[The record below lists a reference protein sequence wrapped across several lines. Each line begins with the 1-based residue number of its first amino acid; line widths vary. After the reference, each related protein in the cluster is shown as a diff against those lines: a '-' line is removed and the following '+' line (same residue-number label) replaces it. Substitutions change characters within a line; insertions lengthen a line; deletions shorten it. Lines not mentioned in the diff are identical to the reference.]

1 MRSINNAG
9 KKSSPSRVR
18 FSTMLPGSTASSET
32 VATDVASPASLSTRT
47 SASASTAESD
57 EVTMSSVASV
67 NGSDT
72 HTASTS
78 SSADGLSRNQ
88 SEPSLPSKS
97 KSMHE
102 RRSLHGIASG
112 SEMRGYAED
121 LILEAL
127 DELTAALKKRMQSL
141 EDDSD
146 ASSKSSDAEN
156 VADSKFPSS
165 TQQPFK
171 KIDARKV
178 GVSNSSSSPQL
189 YAAKLIMEALTG
201 LAASMQQEENAKEL
215 AQTSPV
221 ISVNGGDASDYESS
235 TSPKTVQQEIE
246 AASSMDV
253 HYEDAVSTINVQP
266 TEDSNSVSEPSRAI
280 ARWRELIATALA
292 RPQEESRFIKIT
304 KQVQNTFQSE
314 SEAKIAAT
322 EQMESLTLYESA
334 MSQPPTTLS
343 TDARKQSSLENARK
357 SKLKTQNR
365 SSKLGVIAEEKDAI
379 LLPAGLNKTS
389 LSVLPVSRM
398 EDSGTIPIGGSPA
411 QLVTS
416 STTAIQ
422 HDQSPSELK
431 NLQNVE
437 RVTDEEQ

>member
-9 KKSSPSRVR
+9 KKSSPTRVR

-57 EVTMSSVASV
+57 EITMSSVASV

-78 SSADGLSRNQ
+78 SSADGLSSNQ

-178 GVSNSSSSPQL
+178 GVSSSSSPQL

-215 AQTSPV
+215 AKTSPV
-221 ISVNGGDASDYESS
+221 ISVSGGDASDYESS

-253 HYEDAVSTINVQP
+253 HYEDAVSTINVTP

-292 RPQEESRFIKIT
+292 RPREESRFIKIT

-314 SEAKIAAT
+314 SKAKIAAT

-343 TDARKQSSLENARK
+343 TDARKQSSLKNARK
-357 SKLKTQNR
+357 SKLKTQNK
-365 SSKLGVIAEEKDAI
+365 SSKLGVIAEERDAI

-398 EDSGTIPIGGSPA
+398 EDSGAIPIGGSPA

-437 RVTDEEQ
+437 RVTEEKQ

>member
-1 MRSINNAG
+1 MRSIDNAG

-32 VATDVASPASLSTRT
+32 VATDVASPVSLSTRT

-72 HTASTS
+72 HSASTS
-78 SSADGLSRNQ
+78 SSADGLSSNH

-102 RRSLHGIASG
+102 RRSLHDIASG

-121 LILEAL
+121 IILKAL

-141 EDDSD
+141 ENDSD

-156 VADSKFPSS
+156 VADSKFPSP
-165 TQQPFK
+165 TQQSFK

-178 GVSNSSSSPQL
+178 GDSSSSSPQL

-221 ISVNGGDASDYESS
+221 ISVNGGDASDHESS
-235 TSPKTVQQEIE
+235 TSSKTVQQEVE

-253 HYEDAVSTINVQP
+253 HYEDAVSTINVTP
-266 TEDSNSVSEPSRAI
+266 TEDSNSVSKPSRAI
-280 ARWRELIATALA
+280 ARWRKLVAAALA
-292 RPQEESRFIKIT
+292 RPQEESRFIKIA

-343 TDARKQSSLENARK
+343 TDARNHSSLENARK
-357 SKLKTQNR
+357 SNLKTQNR
-365 SSKLGVIAEEKDAI
+365 SSKLGVIAEERDAI
-379 LLPAGLNKTS
+379 SLPAGLNKTS

-398 EDSGTIPIGGSPA
+398 EDSGATPIGGSPA

-437 RVTDEEQ
+437 RVTEEEQ

>member
-1 MRSINNAG
+1 MRSIDNAG

-57 EVTMSSVASV
+57 EITMSSVASV

-72 HTASTS
+72 HSASTS

-88 SEPSLPSKS
+88 SEPSLPSKL
-97 KSMHE
+97 KPMHE
-102 RRSLHGIASG
+102 RRSLHDIASG
-112 SEMRGYAED
+112 SEIRGYAED

-156 VADSKFPSS
+156 VADSKFPSP

-178 GVSNSSSSPQL
+178 GVSSSSPQL

-201 LAASMQQEENAKEL
+201 LAASMQQEENAKDL

-253 HYEDAVSTINVQP
+253 HYEDAVSTINVTP

-280 ARWRELIATALA
+280 ARWRELVATALA
-292 RPQEESRFIKIT
+292 RPREESRFIKIA

-314 SEAKIAAT
+314 SKAKIAVT

-334 MSQPPTTLS
+334 MSQLPTMLS
-343 TDARKQSSLENARK
+343 TDARNQSPLENARK

-365 SSKLGVIAEEKDAI
+365 SSKLGVIAEERDAI

-398 EDSGTIPIGGSPA
+398 EDSGATPFGGSPA

>member
-9 KKSSPSRVR
+9 KKSSPTRVR

-32 VATDVASPASLSTRT
+32 VATDVASPASLSIRT

-57 EVTMSSVASV
+57 EITMSSVASV

-78 SSADGLSRNQ
+78 SSADGLSSNQ

-178 GVSNSSSSPQL
+178 GVSSSSPQL

-215 AQTSPV
+215 AKTSPV

-253 HYEDAVSTINVQP
+253 HYEDAVSTINVTP

-280 ARWRELIATALA
+280 ARWREFIATALA
-292 RPQEESRFIKIT
+292 RPREESRFIKIT

-314 SEAKIAAT
+314 SKAKIAAT

-357 SKLKTQNR
+357 SELKTQNR
-365 SSKLGVIAEEKDAI
+365 SSKLGVIAEERDAI

-398 EDSGTIPIGGSPA
+398 EDSGAIPIGGSPA

-437 RVTDEEQ
+437 RVTEEKQ

>member
-1 MRSINNAG
+1 MRSIDNAG
-9 KKSSPSRVR
+9 KKSSPTRVR

-72 HTASTS
+72 HSASTS
-78 SSADGLSRNQ
+78 SSADGLSSNQ

-102 RRSLHGIASG
+102 RRSLHDIASD

-141 EDDSD
+141 EEDSD

-156 VADSKFPSS
+156 VADSKFPSP

-178 GVSNSSSSPQL
+178 GVSSSSSPQL

-201 LAASMQQEENAKEL
+201 LAVSMQQEENAKDL

-235 TSPKTVQQEIE
+235 TSSKTVQQEVE
-246 AASSMDV
+246 SASSMDV
-253 HYEDAVSTINVQP
+253 HYEDAVSTINVTP

-292 RPQEESRFIKIT
+292 RPREESRFIKIT
-304 KQVQNTFQSE
+304 KQVQNTFQ

-343 TDARKQSSLENARK
+343 TDARNQSSLENARK

-365 SSKLGVIAEEKDAI
+365 SSKLGVIAEERDAI
-379 LLPAGLNKTS
+379 SLPAGLNKTS

-398 EDSGTIPIGGSPA
+398 EDLGAIPIGGSPA

-437 RVTDEEQ
+437 RVTEEKQ

>member
-1 MRSINNAG
+1 MRSIDNAG

-32 VATDVASPASLSTRT
+32 VANDVASPASLSTRT

-78 SSADGLSRNQ
+78 SSADGLSSNQ

-102 RRSLHGIASG
+102 RRSLHDIASG

-156 VADSKFPSS
+156 VADSKFPSPP
-165 TQQPFK
+165 QQPFK

-178 GVSNSSSSPQL
+178 GVSSSSPQL
-189 YAAKLIMEALTG
+189 YAAKLTMEALTG
-201 LAASMQQEENAKEL
+201 LAVSMQQEENAKDL

-235 TSPKTVQQEIE
+235 TSSKTVQQEIE
-246 AASSMDV
+246 AASSMYF
-253 HYEDAVSTINVQP
+253 HYEDAVSRIKVKP

-280 ARWRELIATALA
+280 ARWRELVAAVLA
-292 RPQEESRFIKIT
+292 RPQEESRFSKIA

-322 EQMESLTLYESA
+322 EQTESRTLYESA

-343 TDARKQSSLENARK
+343 TDARYQSSLGNA
-357 SKLKTQNR
+357 SNPKLDTQNK
-365 SSKLGVIAEEKDAI
+365 SGKLGVTAEEKEAI
-379 LLPAGLNKTS
+379 LLQSGLNKTLQS
-389 LSVLPVSRM
+389 TLPASAL
-398 EDSGTIPIGGSPA
+398 EDSGATPIGGSPA

-437 RVTDEEQ
+437 RVTEEKQ

>member
-1 MRSINNAG
+1 MRSIDNAG

-32 VATDVASPASLSTRT
+32 VANDVASPASLSTRT

-102 RRSLHGIASG
+102 RRSLHDIASG
-112 SEMRGYAED
+112 SEMRGYAEVI
-121 LILEAL
+121 ILEAL

-178 GVSNSSSSPQL
+178 GVSSSSSPQL

-201 LAASMQQEENAKEL
+201 LAASMQQEENAKDL

-235 TSPKTVQQEIE
+235 TSSKTVQQEIE
-246 AASSMDV
+246 AASSMYF
-253 HYEDAVSTINVQP
+253 HYEDAVSTINVTP

-280 ARWRELIATALA
+280 ARWRELVAAVLA
-292 RPQEESRFIKIT
+292 RPQEESRFIKIA
-304 KQVQNTFQSE
+304 KQVQNTLQSE

-322 EQMESLTLYESA
+322 EQTESRTLYESA

-343 TDARKQSSLENARK
+343 TDARYQSSLGNA
-357 SKLKTQNR
+357 SNPKLDTQNK
-365 SSKLGVIAEEKDAI
+365 SGKLGVTAEEKEAI
-379 LLPAGLNKTS
+379 LLQSGLNKTLQS
-389 LSVLPVSRM
+389 TLPASAL
-398 EDSGTIPIGGSPA
+398 EDSGATPIGGSPA

-437 RVTDEEQ
+437 RVTEEKQ

>member
-1 MRSINNAG
+1 MRSIDNAG

-57 EVTMSSVASV
+57 EVTMSSASV

-72 HTASTS
+72 YTASTS
-78 SSADGLSRNQ
+78 SSVDGLSRNQ

-102 RRSLHGIASG
+102 RRSLHDIASG

-121 LILEAL
+121 IILKAL

-146 ASSKSSDAEN
+146 ASSKSSDTEN
-156 VADSKFPSS
+156 VADSKFPSP
-165 TQQPFK
+165 TQQIMQK
-171 KIDARKV
+171 TDARKV
-178 GVSNSSSSPQL
+178 GASSSSPQL

-201 LAASMQQEENAKEL
+201 LAASMQQEENAKDL

-235 TSPKTVQQEIE
+235 TSSKTVQQEIE
-246 AASSMDV
+246 TASSMDV

-266 TEDSNSVSEPSRAI
+266 TEDSNSVSEPYRAI

-292 RPQEESRFIKIT
+292 RPLEESRFIKIA

-314 SEAKIAAT
+314 AKIAAT
-322 EQMESLTLYESA
+322 EQTESRTLYESA

-343 TDARKQSSLENARK
+343 TDARNQSSLENASK

-365 SSKLGVIAEEKDAI
+365 SSNLGVTAEERDAI
-379 LLPAGLNKTS
+379 SLQAGLNKTS

-398 EDSGTIPIGGSPA
+398 EDSGATPIGGSPA
-411 QLVTS
+411 QLNTS

-422 HDQSPSELK
+422 HNQFPSELK

-437 RVTDEEQ
+437 RVTTEKQ